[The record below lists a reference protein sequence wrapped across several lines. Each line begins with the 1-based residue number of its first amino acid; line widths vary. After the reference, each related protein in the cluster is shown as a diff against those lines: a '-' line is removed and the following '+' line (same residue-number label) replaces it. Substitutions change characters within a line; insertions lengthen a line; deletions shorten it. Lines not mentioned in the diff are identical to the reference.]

1 VAERVAFVTSTPF
14 DTLLIPSG
22 IQIAC
27 VLEYCLRHIIIMAAG
42 ILKGL
47 SFYLRDGGRVCLIT

>member
-1 VAERVAFVTSTPF
+1 VAFVTSTPF